1 MYHRICLK
9 KRINSHI
16 YIYIFVYE
24 ISNMD
29 SETDHDVRLFQTKYQ
44 PTSNYTKI
52 FQHIHLGMRL
62 GN

>member
-1 MYHRICLK
+1 MYYRICLK
-9 KRINSHI
+9 KCIKSHT
-16 YIYIFVYE
+16 YIFIYE

-29 SETDHDVRLFQTKYQ
+29 SETDQDVRLFQTKYQ
-44 PTSNYTKI
+44 PTSNYTNI